1 MRRNSRMKIFFTAE
15 YSEPELA
22 PLYDIGEVIL
32 DGWALGLPKM
42 DEEELMEK
50 TKEAEII
57 ITSYDDITRKVIENA
72 SNLKLIACTRAT
84 PVNVD
89 TGTAKERGIPVLYT
103 PGRNS
108 DSTAEMTVGLMISIA
123 RKIPMAYKALKEGKY
138 TGKPDS
144 GTETKEGLR
153 ADVIWDMA
161 MDAPYMVFK
170 GTQLKGKTLG
180 ILGYGSIG
188 RKVGHIA
195 RAFGMQLLIYDPF
208 MGEVEIEEIGIRK
221 ASEVEQ
227 LMEES
232 DFITCHMKV
241 TPETTGII
249 NRERIGMMKSTAYF
263 INASRGAVLDEEAM
277 VEALREKRIAGAAFD
292 VYAGEPIVNNHPYIT
307 ELDNVVITPHIA
319 GATDDVLV
327 NHTKQ
332 IASDIKRFIDGK
344 QLLYQYKF

>member
-1 MRRNSRMKIFFTAE
+1 MKIFFTAE
-15 YSEPELA
+15 YEEEALK
-22 PLYDIGEVIL
+22 PLYEMGEVVK

-42 DEEELMEK
+42 AEEEFAK
-50 TKEAEII
+50 KAADADII

-72 SNLKLIACTRAT
+72 PNLKLIACTRAT

-89 TGTAKERGIPVLYT
+89 MEAAKERKIPVLYT

-108 DSTAEMTVGLMISIA
+108 DSTAEMTIGLMLAIA

-138 TGKPDS
+138 TGSADAQKA
-144 GTETKEGLR
+144 TKEGLK
-153 ADVIWDMA
+153 ADVIWDMK

-170 GTQLKGKTLG
+170 GTQLHGKTLG

-188 RKVGHIA
+188 RRVGKIA
-195 RAFGMQLLIYDPF
+195 RAMGMALLIYDPYV
-208 MGEVEIEEIGIRK
+208 GEVEVDEPGVRK
-221 ASEVEQ
+221 ALTVEE

-241 TPETTGII
+241 TPSTTGIVS
-249 NRERIGMMKSTAYF
+249 RERIALMKPTAYF
-263 INASRGAVLDEEAM
+263 INASRGAILDEEALID
-277 VEALREKRIAGAAFD
+277 ALREKRIAGAAFD
-292 VYAGEPIVNNHPYIT
+292 VYESEPIAGSHPYIT

-319 GATDDVLV
+319 GATSDVLV

-332 IASDIKRFIDGK
+332 VVGDVRRFLNGEP
-344 QLLYQYKF
+344 LLYQYRY